1 MSAIIYRLCSDVS
14 PEFYVGSTC
23 RNLKQRL
30 SKHKNKSWEAPN
42 RKLYKHILE
51 NGGFTQWRMET
62 LETLETD
69 NRLTRFNREQFWIDE
84 LKPQLNSVRVVL
96 G

>member
-1 MSAIIYRLCSDVS
+1 MSAIIYRLCSDTT
-14 PEFYVGSTC
+14 PAFYVGSTS
-23 RNLKQRL
+23 RDLKHRL

-51 NGGFTQWRMET
+51 NGGFKEWRMEA
-62 LETLETD
+62 LETIDTD
-69 NRLTRFNREQFWIDE
+69 NRLTRAMREQFWIDE
-84 LKPQLNSVRVVL
+84 LKPELNSIRVL

>member
-1 MSAIIYRLCSDVS
+1 MSTIIYRLCSDAS
-14 PEFYVGSTC
+14 PDFYIGSTC

-30 SKHKNKSWEAPN
+30 AKHKNKSWEAPN

-51 NGGFTQWRMET
+51 NGGFTEWRMET
-62 LETLETD
+62 LEIIETD
-69 NRLTRFNREQFWIDE
+69 NRLTRNSREQFWIDE
-84 LKPQLNSVRVVL
+84 LKPELNSIRVL